1 MNLTSDVPTLHMS
14 FTGNPGT
21 GKTTVALRMANILH
35 KLGFVRRG
43 HVVSV
48 TRDELVGQYIGHT
61 APKTKEIL
69 KKAMGGVLFIDEAY
83 YLYRPDNERD
93 YGQEA
98 IEILLQVMES
108 QREDLVVILAGYGD
122 RMDKFFSSNPGFR
135 SRIAHHIDFP
145 DYADDEL
152 LAIAELMLR
161 DMNYKFSPEA
171 RQAFVRYIALR
182 KTQPLFSN
190 ARSIRNALDRMRLR
204 QANRLVAD
212 LDRVLT
218 ADDIMSLEASD
229 VLASPRSRADHRRHH
244 VAGGFGRVG
253 EQGVLE
259 RLRLRSW
266 NVPRTNSAVSPQF
279 GFGCFRIVLPETA
292 EPKLRPRR
300 IGFWFKWF
308 DGGRT
313 RDRTLDLS
321 RVKGTLSR

>member
-1 MNLTSDVPTLHMS
+1 MTDKVNLREELEAVGIDGILEQLDRELIGLRPVKMRIREIASLLLIERIRKRMNLGSDVPTLHMS

-21 GKTTVALRMANILH
+21 GKTTVALRIASILH

-43 HVVSV
+43 QVVSV

-83 YLYRPDNERD
+83 YLHRPDNERD

-108 QREDLVVILAGYGD
+108 QREDLVVILAGYSD
-122 RMDKFFSSNPGFR
+122 RMDKFFASNPGFR

-145 DYADDEL
+145 DYSDDEL
-152 LAIAELMLR
+152 MMIAERMLL
-161 DMNYKFSPEA
+161 DMNYAFSPDA
-171 RQAFVRYIALR
+171 RAAVIRYVALR

-218 ADDIMSLEASD
+218 ADDIKSIEAPD
-229 VLASPRSRADHRRHH
+229 VLAS
-244 VAGGFGRVG
+244 RVFSKS
-253 EQGVLE
+253 QPSSVE
-259 RLRLRSW
+259 RLKIEKKS
-266 NVPRTNSAVSPQF
+266 
-279 GFGCFRIVLPETA
+279 
-292 EPKLRPRR
+292 
-300 IGFWFKWF
+300 
-308 DGGRT
+308 
-313 RDRTLDLS
+313 
-321 RVKGTLSR
+321 